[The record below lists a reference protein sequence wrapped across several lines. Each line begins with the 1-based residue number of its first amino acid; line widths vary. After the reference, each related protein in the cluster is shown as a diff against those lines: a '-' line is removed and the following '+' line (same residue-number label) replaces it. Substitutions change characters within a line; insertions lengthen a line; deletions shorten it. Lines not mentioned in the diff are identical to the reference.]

1 MPAAT
6 GCSKMAVDQI
16 DVSVVV
22 PVFNC
27 AQYLETLIG
36 SLQAQKDVRL
46 EIIAVDDGSSDD
58 SLAVLERLAVH
69 EPRLRVVSQRNLGVS
84 SARNAGLELAR
95 GRWVAFADGDDWLA
109 PDALSAW
116 VTLGEARSL
125 QLVLGNGFRFETDP
139 EHHPRVGLAKWLPD
153 SSVMSGEEWVV
164 GSVARDAWHHYVWLQ
179 LIRRDVLLGGNMR
192 FVENIVHEDVLWSAH
207 LANHVQ
213 RLGVCP
219 TPYYGYRTRPGSIM
233 GCPSQRAVI
242 KRARSYLSV
251 VSSLVS
257 LANAP
262 GCSPRMR
269 QALLR
274 QANVESGHWLGLIR
288 KRITDP
294 SRRAVLI
301 RQYRRLRLARHVF
314 AGAMSKSEYWRAMR
328 AWWLTSVRGRAPG
341 ALPLRRAALLDA
353 TSTIPAQPPVKWEIA
368 SWTKSL

>member
-1 MPAAT
+1 
-6 GCSKMAVDQI
+6 
-16 DVSVVV
+16 V
-22 PVFNC
+22 P
-27 AQYLETLIG
+27 
-36 SLQAQKDVRL
+36 
-46 EIIAVDDGSSDD
+46 SD
-58 SLAVLERLAVH
+58 
-69 EPRLRVVSQRNLGVS
+69 PRLRVVSQPNRGVS
-84 SARNAGLELAR
+84 AARNAGLELAC
-95 GRWVAFADGDDWLA
+95 GRWIAFADGDDWLA
-109 PDALSAW
+109 PDALATW
-116 VTLGEARSL
+116 VKLGDARSL

-139 EHHPRVGLAKWLPD
+139 EHHARIGLAKWLPA
-153 SSVMSGEEWVV
+153 SRVMSGEEWVV

-179 LIRRDVLLGGNMR
+179 LIRRDVLLGGNLR

-207 LANHVQ
+207 LAKQVQ
-213 RLGVCP
+213 RLGICP
-219 TPYYGYRTRPGSIM
+219 TPFYGYRSRPGSIM

-288 KRITDP
+288 KKIAHP

-314 AGAMSKSEYWRAMR
+314 AGAACKSEYWLAMR
-328 AWWLTSVRGRAPG
+328 AWWLTSVRGRSSGVWPMRKARQVDPVH
-341 ALPLRRAALLDA
+341 AI
-353 TSTIPAQPPVKWEIA
+353 SAQPSVKWEIG
-368 SWTKSL
+368 SSTKSL